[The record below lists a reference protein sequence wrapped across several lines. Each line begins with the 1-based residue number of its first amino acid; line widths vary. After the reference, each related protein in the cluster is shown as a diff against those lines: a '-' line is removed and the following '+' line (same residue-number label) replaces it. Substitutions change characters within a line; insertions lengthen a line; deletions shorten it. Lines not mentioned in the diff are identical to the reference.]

1 MSPSLPTSGRAEQA
15 IVHETLERAEVLHV
29 FGEVDI
35 FTAPELESAIAGSVR
50 IGRLL
55 IVNLLECRYID
66 STVIALL
73 MRAQKALGDRLR
85 IVTAETG
92 TVRRVLTLT
101 EVDRVLRVTST
112 IHEALRP

>member
-1 MSPSLPTSGRAEQA
+1 MSNSLPSSDRTEHAL
-15 IVHETLERAEVLHV
+15 VHESLDRAEVLHV

-35 FTAPELESAIAGSVR
+35 FTAPDLESAIAASVR

-55 IVNLLECRYID
+55 VVNLLECRYID

-73 MRAQKALGDRLR
+73 MRAQKALGNRLR
-85 IVTAETG
+85 VVSAETG

-112 IHEALRP
+112 LADALRG

>member
-1 MSPSLPTSGRAEQA
+1 MSNLPSSTRAEHA
-15 IVHETLERAEVLHV
+15 VIHETLDRAEVLHV

-50 IGRLL
+50 IGRFLV
-55 IVNLLECRYID
+55 VNLLECRYID

-85 IVTAETG
+85 IVTPKSG
-92 TVRRVLTLT
+92 TVPRVLRLT
-101 EVDRVLRVTST
+101 EVDRVLRISNTLVD
-112 IHEALRP
+112 ALRS